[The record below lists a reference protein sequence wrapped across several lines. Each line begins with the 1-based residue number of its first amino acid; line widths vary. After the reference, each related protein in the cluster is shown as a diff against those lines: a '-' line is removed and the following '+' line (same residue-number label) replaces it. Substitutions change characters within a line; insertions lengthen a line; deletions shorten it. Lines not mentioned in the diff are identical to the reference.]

1 MKGFAANLT
10 ASRLEEML
18 SFYMAPESCSHDEAD
33 DSHRERGTAP
43 AKAAAD
49 HATERTTPLAALTE
63 N

>member
-18 SFYMAPESCSHDEAD
+18 AFYMAPEAGSRDEAD
-33 DSHRERGTAP
+33 GNSRESSASSAKPADHGTER
-43 AKAAAD
+43 AAAL
-49 HATERTTPLAALTE
+49 PVLTE